1 MNLED
6 IENAWKNNDKRIEES
21 VQVKTEY
28 MKALQIH
35 YALKKYES
43 ILKATQIGTI
53 FLYIMLLSLF
63 FMAGYFTNN
72 LLTLSIISVGI
83 ISLII
88 ILAKYPFVK
97 PISFTSYSTEEIKK
111 RLKEQGVKIY
121 SNSVWDNILIAL
133 LFLGFFYGLYSTVN
147 LYINVKILG
156 YIYFAIYIIFIIL
169 HFLKK
174 GKYITKKKKEWEKL
188 INEISL

>member
-6 IENAWKNNDKRIEES
+6 IENAWKDNDKRIEDS

-43 ILKATQIGTI
+43 ILKETQIGKI

-72 LLTLSIISVGI
+72 LLTFSIISIGI
-83 ISLII
+83 ISSI
-88 ILAKYPFVK
+88 ILANFFHSGSG
-97 PISFTSYSTEEIKK
+97 PI
-111 RLKEQGVKIY
+111 
-121 SNSVWDNILIAL
+121 ILII
-133 LFLGFFYGLYSTVN
+133 FT
-147 LYINVKILG
+147 
-156 YIYFAIYIIFIIL
+156 IYQG
-169 HFLKK
+169 K
-174 GKYITKKKKEWEKL
+174 GIWEM
-188 INEISL
+188 S

>member
-6 IENAWKNNDKRIEES
+6 IENVWKDNDKRIEDS

-43 ILKATQIGTI
+43 ILKATQVGTM

-72 LLTLSIISVGI
+72 LLTFSIISIGI
-83 ISLII
+83 VSSII
-88 ILAKYPFVK
+88 ILAKYPPVK
-97 PISFTSYSTEEIKK
+97 PISFKSYSTEEI
-111 RLKEQGVKIY
+111 RNGLIEQGENIY
-121 SNSVWDNILIAL
+121 SFSLWDNILIAL
-133 LFLGFFYGLYSTVN
+133 LFLGFFYGVYSTVN
-147 LYINVKILG
+147 LYINATYLACVYG
-156 YIYFAIYIIFIIL
+156 AIYIIFIIF
-169 HFLKK
+169 HFLLKE
-174 GKYITKKKKEWEKL
+174 KYINKKKKEWENL
-188 INEISL
+188 TNEITV